1 MKLHIIIII
10 FLLPE
15 SIKTFIT
22 LMKIYY
28 FVAPFF
34 FSGLNY
40 SACVNRQLS
49 LCSYDVFP
57 YILVCDQ
64 ISFSYKDTSHIG
76 LEPT

>member
-22 LMKIYY
+22 LMRISY

-34 FSGLNY
+34 FSGLNS

-49 LCSYDVFP
+49 LCSYDVLPIFLSVTKFHFLIRTLV
-57 YILVCDQ
+57 IL
-64 ISFSYKDTSHIG
+64 G
-76 LEPT
+76 